1 MTGFRFDHLHLRSA
15 DPESAARFYVEAL
28 GATHQGSSLVHD
40 ARRVVIDLGGVKL
53 FIEQV
58 PPATPSTPQPPFL
71 GLEHLAVAVDDLD
84 QAATTLRQHGV
95 TFVKEPASVR
105 PGLRIAFIQGPDGVL
120 IEVLQRAAT

>member
-15 DPESAARFYVEAL
+15 DPESAARFYIEAL
-28 GATHQGSSLVHD
+28 GATHLGSSLVHD

-58 PPATPSTPQPPFL
+58 PPATPSAPQPPFV

-84 QAATTLRQHGV
+84 QTAATLRQRGV
-95 TFVKEPASVR
+95 VFVREPASIR
-105 PGLRIAFIQGPDGVL
+105 PGLRLAFIQGPDGVL
-120 IEVLQRAAT
+120 IELLQRAAA

>member
-1 MTGFRFDHLHLRSA
+1 MTGFRFDHLHLRSV

-28 GATHQGSSLVHD
+28 GATHLGSSLVHD

-58 PPATPSTPQPPFL
+58 PPATPSAPQPPFV

-84 QAATTLRQHGV
+84 QAAATLRQHGV

-105 PGLRIAFIQGPDGVL
+105 PGLRLAFIQGPDGVL
-120 IEVLQRAAT
+120 IEVLQRAAA